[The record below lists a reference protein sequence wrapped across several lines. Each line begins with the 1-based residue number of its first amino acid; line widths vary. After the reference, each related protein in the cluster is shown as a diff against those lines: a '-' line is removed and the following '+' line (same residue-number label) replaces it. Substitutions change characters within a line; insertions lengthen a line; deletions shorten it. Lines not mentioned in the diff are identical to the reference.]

1 MADLTLTQSFS
12 MIALNAQDS
21 LYITTVKKAA
31 LRCMAASVILEA
43 YLDGVFIQTGNMLNI
58 QFDSLE
64 EYNSVPY
71 REIILKKLAGRNMD
85 SKGDMKWWLKKAS
98 GLSEMQLKKLERT
111 IADSLAKIGLLEEI
125 PGLLGCDLYYV
136 SSGVEVREY
145 RCNIQE
151 YTRIAENI
159 RAEILED
166 GPVDD
171 EVICMLWLLR
181 ESGSI
186 HDLFS
191 RNELQ
196 KVACRMYELY
206 RNSSLAKTLFTIKIH
221 RGMEMAVKEFLRVK
235 KAVFT
240 TPLGSGVNFS
250 FPILQ
255 RSQSVFIDTE
265 TMFPDADKR
274 LEDVKNRLL
283 SKGHEFTVL
292 QRGPVSLIKIDN
304 TVYEALPQ
312 AVICG
317 KVPIH
322 GVRLLPKHPF

>member
-21 LYITTVKKAA
+21 LHMTAVKKAA

-43 YLDGVFIQTGNMLNI
+43 YLDGVFAQTGSMLNI
-58 QFDSLE
+58 QCDTLE
-64 EYNSVPY
+64 QYNSVPY
-71 REIILKKLAGRNMD
+71 REIILKKLSSRNMS

-98 GLSEMQLKKLERT
+98 GLSVGQLKKLEHT
-111 IADSLAKIGLLEEI
+111 ISDSLARIGLLEEI

-151 YTRIAENI
+151 YTRITENI
-159 RAEILED
+159 RAEFLED

-181 ESGSI
+181 ESGCI

-196 KVACRMYELY
+196 KVASRMYELY
-206 RNSSLAKTLFTIKIH
+206 RSSSLAKTLFTIKI
-221 RGMEMAVKEFLRVK
+221 RREMKMAVKEFLRVK
-235 KAVFT
+235 KAVIT
-240 TPLGSGVNFS
+240 TPFGSGVNFS

-255 RSQSVFIDTE
+255 RSRSVFIDTE
-265 TMFPDADKR
+265 TMFSDADKR
-274 LEDVKNRLL
+274 LEDVENRLIK
-283 SKGHEFTVL
+283 KGHAFTVL
-292 QRGPVSLIKIDN
+292 SRGPVSLIKIDN
-304 TVYEALPQ
+304 TVYESLPQ

-317 KVPIH
+317 KVPVH